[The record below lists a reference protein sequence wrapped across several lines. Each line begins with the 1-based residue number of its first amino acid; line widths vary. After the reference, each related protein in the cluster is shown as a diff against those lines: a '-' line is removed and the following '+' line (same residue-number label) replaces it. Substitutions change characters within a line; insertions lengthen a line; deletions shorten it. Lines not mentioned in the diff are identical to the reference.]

1 LKHELDAEEQQGMSN
16 EISNLTFMTTPEAAA
31 SFHDGG
37 VVILHTGQGRLF
49 RSNKTG
55 ASIWRGVEQKL
66 SVDVIAH
73 QICGEYQIELNTA
86 REHTF
91 NFVAQLQ
98 RHALIQKEVAS

>member
-1 LKHELDAEEQQGMSN
+1 MSN

-31 SFHDGG
+31 SFHDRG

-49 RSNKTG
+49 TSNQTG
-55 ASIWRGVEQKL
+55 ASIWRGLEQKL

-91 NFVAQLQ
+91 NFVVQLE
-98 RHALIQKEVAS
+98 RHALIQREIVS